1 MPTTISLS
9 SQTSVSVRSS
19 RPINSDLIELVPIGL
34 FCGIGLLVSLVA
46 FLSGVQGHSSPYLT
60 SPRAIPRTGSGAC
73 ERHDVIARVRRPPVG
88 DFATP
93 RRNECNGET

>member
-1 MPTTISLS
+1 LFLQAGGLGPEIHSDPIGDFVMPTTISLS

-46 FLSGVQGHSSPYLT
+46 FLSGVQGMW
-60 SPRAIPRTGSGAC
+60 I
-73 ERHDVIARVRRPPVG
+73 
-88 DFATP
+88 
-93 RRNECNGET
+93 

>member
-46 FLSGVQGHSSPYLT
+46 FLSGVQGMW
-60 SPRAIPRTGSGAC
+60 I
-73 ERHDVIARVRRPPVG
+73 
-88 DFATP
+88 
-93 RRNECNGET
+93 